1 MSKTQIISE
10 IGWNHMGD
18 MDLAKEMISASKE
31 KGADM
36 VKFQTWSV
44 DRLKDGPWDDDG
56 RLEIYKQAELSK
68 DQHLELYEY
77 SDKLSIPFFSSVF
90 SVEDAELLSE
100 VQTDRVKI
108 ASFESRNPTLLA
120 YCDSRFDTI
129 YVSTGTSSV
138 SEIEEHLDYLPTGN
152 VVLLH
157 CISSYPLEPKN
168 TNLPRINSLKKLCD
182 RVGYSDHTFGVEGSK
197 AALEYDIEVIEKHFT
212 LDHDLPG
219 RDNKFA
225 ILPHE
230 LKELSDYIK
239 TREEM
244 NINHGDGYLECEQEA
259 RDIMTGRFDA

>member
-1 MSKTQIISE
+1 
-10 IGWNHMGD
+10 
-18 MDLAKEMISASKE
+18 MILKSKE
-31 KGADM
+31 NGADF

-44 DRLKDGPWDDDG
+44 KRLKNGPWDEDG
-56 RLEIYKQAELSK
+56 RLEIYKKAELSI

-77 SDKLSIPFFSSVF
+77 SDKLCIPFFSSVF

-108 ASFESRNPTLLA
+108 ASFESRNPTLLS
-120 YCDSRFDTI
+120 YCDSRFDTVYI
-129 YVSTGTSSV
+129 STGTSSV
-138 SEIEEHLDYLPTGN
+138 GEIEEHLDYLPTSN

-157 CISSYPLEPKN
+157 CVSSYPLESKN

-225 ILPHE
+225 ILPEE

-239 TREEM
+239 RREEM
-244 NINHGDGYLECEQEA
+244 NISHGDGYLECEQEA
-259 RDIMTGRFDA
+259 RDIMTGRFDG